1 VFGEGLEGNKEIEL
15 GPGETKKYELYFFP
29 LRVFNSQGTVSFT
42 NTRVGETFYELNLD
56 VADQPPIKLPAMKAE
71 LGKTVTRYIQLENPT
86 ALQVT
91 VSYTVSNP
99 DVFDVISDNFE
110 IAPYGT

>member
-1 VFGEGLEGNKEIEL
+1 MFGEGLEGNKEIEL

-42 NTRVGETFYELNLD
+42 NTRVGEIFYELNLD
-56 VADQPPIKLPAMKAE
+56 VQDQPAIKLPVMKAE
-71 LGKTVTRYIQLENPT
+71 LGKYVTRYIQLENPT
-86 ALQVT
+86 SLQVS
-91 VSYTVSNP
+91 VEYTVSNP
-99 DVFDVISDNFE
+99 DVFDVIAENLE